1 MENLDLEEDMKEWG
15 IRMNRGIGRRENINN
30 SIKVNWQSNKGL
42 EKVKEYKK
50 NNSLWKGRGR
60 GEKKYIMIET

>member
-1 MENLDLEEDMKEWG
+1 MENLDWEEDMKEWG